1 MQFAAAGH
9 ETAVRTL
16 RCGPGLGGA
25 STRHRRPSHRSASVT
40 WTSEPLIR
48 LPTAMQRVTVAHDT
62 PDRPLNASPGPG
74 VRRTCQVLPFHC
86 SASGSDAPSSVR
98 YAPTAMHPVPVRQA
112 MPGSDM
118 TAVPG
123 CASASCV
130 QVVPSHAMACEPET
144 AMQLVALTQD
154 TADRPPVPG
163 VSWCQVLPFQVRAR
177 SQPPAGVAVHG
188 ELISKPAKPTAMQK
202 VAVGQDTPDNWLST
216 PGAGAASTCHFVP
229 FHDSA
234 TVAGV
239 LLSPS
244 MLAPTA
250 RHMDA
255 LTQDTRVN
263 PKVSTP
269 HGFRAGKARHRAPFH
284 AAAPSHG

>member
-16 RCGPGLGGA
+16 RCAPGLGVA
-25 STRHRRPSHRSASVT
+25 STRQRRPSHRSASVT

-48 LPTAMQRVTVAHDT
+48 LPTAMQRAADAQDT
-62 PDRPLNASPGPG
+62 PDRPLKASPGPG

-86 SASGSDAPSSVR
+86 SASGSVAPSSVR
-98 YAPTAMHPVPVRQA
+98 YAPAAMQAVPVRQA

-123 CASASCV
+123 CASVSCV
-130 QVVPSHAMACEPET
+130 QVLPSHAMACEPETAMQLVALTQDEPET

-177 SQPPAGVAVHG
+177 LQNPSGVTVHG
-188 ELISKPAKPTAMQK
+188 
-202 VAVGQDTPDNWLST
+202 
-216 PGAGAASTCHFVP
+216 
-229 FHDSA
+229 
-234 TVAGV
+234 
-239 LLSPS
+239 
-244 MLAPTA
+244 
-250 RHMDA
+250 
-255 LTQDTRVN
+255 
-263 PKVSTP
+263 
-269 HGFRAGKARHRAPFH
+269 
-284 AAAPSHG
+284 